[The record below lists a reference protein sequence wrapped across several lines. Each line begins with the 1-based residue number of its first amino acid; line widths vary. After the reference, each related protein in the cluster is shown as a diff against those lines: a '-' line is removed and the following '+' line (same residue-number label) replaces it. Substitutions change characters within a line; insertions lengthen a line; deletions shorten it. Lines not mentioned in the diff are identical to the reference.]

1 MASIFIRTII
11 IYLLLSFSMKIMGKR
26 QIGELDVSDLI
37 STLLI
42 SELAAIPID
51 DPDIPLFNAII
62 PILFIVS
69 LEIIISSLKNKSNKI
84 KKYIEGQSAYIIYK
98 GRLLQET
105 LRENRISINE
115 LLSEMRI
122 QGIGDIRDIDFC
134 SLEPNGKLSIIKKQN
149 ATGAMAHPLIL
160 DGEIDKRELRL
171 MKMSENKFMLL
182 LKKAPPEKI
191 FLMTIDNSGSVNII
205 LKEENR

>member
-11 IYLLLSFSMKIMGKR
+11 IYVLLSFSMKVMGKR

-69 LEIIISSLKNKSNKI
+69 LEIIISSLKNKSNKF
-84 KKYIEGQSAYIIYK
+84 KKYVEGQPAFIIFK
-98 GRLLQET
+98 GRLFQET

-115 LLSEMRI
+115 LLCEMRI
-122 QGIGDIRDIDFC
+122 QGIGDIRDIEYC
-134 SLEPNGKLSIIKKQN
+134 TLEANGKLSILKKQN
-149 ATGAMAHPLIL
+149 PGGANAHPLII
-160 DGEIDKRELRL
+160 DGEINESELRL
-171 MKMSENKFMLL
+171 LEMSENDFLALL
-182 LKKAPPEKI
+182 EKRSHKDIFLLTLDDSRSLNIIMKEKI
-191 FLMTIDNSGSVNII
+191 
-205 LKEENR
+205 

>member
-11 IYLLLSFSMKIMGKR
+11 IYILLSLSMKIMGKR

-62 PILFIVS
+62 PILFIAT
-69 LEIIISSLKNKSNKI
+69 LEIIIPSLKNKYAKV
-84 KKYIEGQSAYIIYK
+84 KKYIEGQPAFVIFK

-105 LRENRISINE
+105 LRENRISLNE
-115 LLSEMRI
+115 LLCELRI
-122 QGIGDIRDIDFC
+122 QAIGDIRDVDYC
-134 SLEPNGKLSIIKKQN
+134 YLEPNGKLSVLKKQN
-149 ATGAMAHPLIL
+149 SSGNIAHPLII
-160 DGEIDKRELRL
+160 DGEFNENEIRL
-171 MKMSENKFMLL
+171 LKMSENDVSLL
-182 LKKAPPEKI
+182 SGKKNPKEI
-191 FLMTIDNSGSVNII
+191 FLLTVDDFGNTNII
-205 LKEENR
+205 IKEEI